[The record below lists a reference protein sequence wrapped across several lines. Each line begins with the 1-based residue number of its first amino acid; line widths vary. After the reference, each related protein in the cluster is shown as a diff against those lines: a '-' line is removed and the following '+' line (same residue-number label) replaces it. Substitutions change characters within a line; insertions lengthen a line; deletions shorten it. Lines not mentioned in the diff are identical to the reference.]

1 MILYFVLKK
10 DIEMRLGYLGRLG
23 EMSVNGHMGPFP
35 DVMGHRVTGGQHP
48 SMTPGGGPSVPNS
61 QAGTYS
67 WHSSQSDLQHLP
79 MSVVSHMQMEA
90 NKNPKREND
99 EVDVMSSDSSSSSS
113 SDSQ

>member
-1 MILYFVLKK
+1 
-10 DIEMRLGYLGRLG
+10 MRLGYLGRLG

-67 WHSSQSDLQHLP
+67 FLAALLPPIPNDLIRTQFLYDHF
-79 MSVVSHMQMEA
+79 
-90 NKNPKREND
+90 
-99 EVDVMSSDSSSSSS
+99 
-113 SDSQ
+113 